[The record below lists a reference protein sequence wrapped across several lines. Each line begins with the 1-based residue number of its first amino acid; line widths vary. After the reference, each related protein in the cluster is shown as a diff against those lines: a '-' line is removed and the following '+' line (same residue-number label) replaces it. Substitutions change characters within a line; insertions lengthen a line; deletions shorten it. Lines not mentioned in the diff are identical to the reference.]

1 MSVLGT
7 GVGDPS
13 QLPFHWLRESREPAY
28 TAGPS
33 RLHPVLTMTV
43 LPGLQR
49 LDGAATPLPLSRSV
63 RSWACVTA
71 NVPPRHGNI
80 NPFPFRRR
88 PVRSRLRTGLPSAED
103 ALPRNP
109 GPFGGRDSHPSCA
122 VTTAGIFN
130 PSGSTRPHGLASS
143 PPGRPPTG
151 SPSIRGCPEVSAAG
165 LVPEIFGASRLGG

>member
-33 RLHPVLTMTV
+33 RLYPVLTMTV

-71 NVPPRHGNI
+71 IVPPRHGNI

-88 PVRSRLRTGLPSAED
+88 PVRSHLRTGLPSAED